1 MSRAAVLG
9 AVVLFSSL
17 SLRAIE
23 PLPVEL
29 SDEQFWR
36 IVSESSEKDG
46 YFDSDN
52 LVSNETGF
60 QSVIPTLLRLTKPG
74 GVYVGVGPEQNFT
87 YIASLQ
93 PKIAF
98 IVDIRRQNL
107 LQLLMY
113 KALFEVSSD
122 RADFLGRLLSRQRPS
137 GLDRTSTATD
147 LMDAY
152 SRVSP
157 DANLRERNLRA
168 VLDRLANVHKFPLS
182 ADDNARIAYVMNA
195 FFEKGVDVTY
205 VNPGSPNAR
214 QARLATLMTATDAGG
229 QARGFLATEENFRI
243 VQNLQKRNLIVPL
256 TGDFAGDKA
265 IRSIGEYLSKFD
277 AKVTVF
283 YTSNVER
290 YLFGTPRAP
299 SDAWKRFYANV
310 AALPLD
316 ESSTFIRTGANVE
329 QSVLGS
335 IPKLVVAYRD
345 GKIQR
350 YADIPGQ

>member
-9 AVVLFSSL
+9 VVALFSSL
-17 SLRAIE
+17 SLLAIE
-23 PLPVEL
+23 PLPAEL
-29 SDEQFWR
+29 SDEQFRR
-36 IVSESSEKDG
+36 IISESSERDG
-46 YFDSDN
+46 HFDSDN

-60 QSVIPTLLRLTKPG
+60 QSVIPKLLQVTRPG

-87 YIASLQ
+87 YIAALQ
-93 PKIAF
+93 PRMAF
-98 IVDIRRQNL
+98 VVDIRRQNTL
-107 LQLLMY
+107 LLLMY

-122 RADFLGRLLSRQRPS
+122 RADFLRRLLSRQRPS
-137 GLDRTSTATD
+137 GLDPTSTAKD

-157 DANLRERNLRA
+157 DGDLRELNLRT
-168 VLDRLANVHKFPLS
+168 VLDRLVNAHGFTLS
-182 ADDNARIAYVMNA
+182 SDDTSRISYVMNA
-195 FFEKGVDVTY
+195 FFERGLEVTY

-214 QARLATLMTATDAGG
+214 QASLTTLMTAADPGG
-229 QARGFLATEENFRI
+229 QPRSFLATEENFRI
-243 VQNLQKRNLIVPL
+243 VQNLQKRNLIIPL
-256 TGDFAGDKA
+256 TGDFAGEKA
-265 IRSIGEYLSKFD
+265 IRSIGQYLRQFD
-277 AKVTVF
+277 ARVTVF

-310 AALPLD
+310 AALPVD

-335 IPKLVVAYRD
+335 MSKLVAAYRD